1 MTDTDRFPSGV
12 ASMPRG
18 GPDAGW
24 LDRRLQTDTLEY
36 TDRNDVP
43 DELKQRVISGLDAIG
58 ARSGQHEH
66 HARLALDV
74 VSDIPNPRILE
85 IGAGHGRLSQQIL
98 ELHPTATVT
107 VSDVDPKSVSNIAA
121 GPLGS
126 HARARTQVIDATA
139 IDAEDGSYD
148 LVVFALAFH
157 HLTPGTAR
165 RAIAEATR
173 VATRF
178 LVIDLER
185 GSPLQMIFA
194 PLVMAPTAL
203 AFMPR
208 SSVWPVLH
216 DGFISG
222 LRAYSRSAFVE
233 LGETADPDMQTE
245 FLPPPR
251 SARLIPPPLGVVYSR
266 RARRYSSA
274 ARSISAEHES

>member
-1 MTDTDRFPSGV
+1 MTDTDGFHSGV

-18 GPDAGW
+18 GRNAGW
-24 LDRRLQTDTLEY
+24 LDRLLQTDALEY

-43 DELKQRVISGLDAIG
+43 DALKQRVIAGLDAIG
-58 ARSGQHEH
+58 ARSGQHEQ
-66 HARLALDV
+66 HARLALEVVGDV
-74 VSDIPNPRILE
+74 VNPRILE
-85 IGAGHGRLSQQIL
+85 IGAGHGRLSEQIL

-126 HARARTQVIDATA
+126 HPRARTQVIDATA

-157 HLTPGTAR
+157 HLPPGTAQQ
-165 RAIAEATR
+165 AIAEATR

-185 GSPLQMIFA
+185 GSPVQMIFM

-208 SSVWPVLH
+208 ASVWPVMH
-216 DGFISG
+216 DGLISG
-222 LRAYSRSAFVE
+222 LRAYSRSAFST
-233 LGETADPDMQTE
+233 LGEAADSNMKIE
-245 FLPPPR
+245 FRRPPQA
-251 SARLIPPPLGVVYSR
+251 ARLIPGPLGVVYSR
-266 RARRYSSA
+266 PAGRGSVEVPSG
-274 ARSISAEHES
+274 HES

>member
-1 MTDTDRFPSGV
+1 MTDTRRFPSAV

-18 GPDAGW
+18 GTDAGW
-24 LDRRLQTDTLEY
+24 LDRRLQTDALEY
-36 TDRNDVP
+36 TDRDDVP
-43 DELKQRVISGLDAIG
+43 AELKQRVITGLDAIG
-58 ARSGQHEH
+58 ARSGQHEQ

-74 VSDIPNPRILE
+74 IGDIANPRILE
-85 IGAGHGRLSQQIL
+85 IGAGHGRLSEQIL

-126 HARARTQVIDATA
+126 HPRARTQVVDATA

-157 HLTPGTAR
+157 HLPPDTAR
-165 RAIAEATR
+165 QAIAEATR
-173 VATRF
+173 VADRF

-185 GSPLQMIFA
+185 GSPLQMILTS
-194 PLVMAPTAL
+194 LVMAPAAL
-203 AFMPR
+203 ALMPR
-208 SSVWPVLH
+208 PSVWPVMH

-233 LGETADPDMQTE
+233 LGEAADPDMQTE
-245 FLPPPR
+245 FLPPPPGPR
-251 SARLIPPPLGVVYSR
+251 FIPPPVGVVYSR
-266 RARRYSSA
+266 AGKR
-274 ARSISAEHES
+274 ES